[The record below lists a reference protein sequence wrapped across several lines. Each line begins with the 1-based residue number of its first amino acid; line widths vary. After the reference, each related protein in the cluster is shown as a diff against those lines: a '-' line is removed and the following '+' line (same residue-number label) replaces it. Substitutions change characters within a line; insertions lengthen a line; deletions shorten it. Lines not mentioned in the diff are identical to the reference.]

1 MFELSIS
8 PLFHRFFYYILEKF
22 RQCGSVWFS
31 YYYSRIPYIAV
42 LSIYKYISNVL
53 DQVGVDKSENVG
65 YAIITIHFL
74 LEHPT

>member
-1 MFELSIS
+1 MEFCYNNTKTK
-8 PLFHRFFYYILEKF
+8 HY
-22 RQCGSVWFS
+22 QT
-31 YYYSRIPYIAV
+31 
-42 LSIYKYISNVL
+42 SIYKYISNVL